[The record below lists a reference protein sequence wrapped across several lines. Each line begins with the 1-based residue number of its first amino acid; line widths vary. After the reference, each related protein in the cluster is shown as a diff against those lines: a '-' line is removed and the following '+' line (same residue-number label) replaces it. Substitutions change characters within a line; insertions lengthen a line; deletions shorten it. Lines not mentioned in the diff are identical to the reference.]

1 MTKWQE
7 YRKAAVAVAGVAAQL
22 INSGVLHGSAQLYGS
37 ALLALLT
44 ATGVYVVPNDGRTP
58 PVP

>member
-7 YRKAAVAVAGVAAQL
+7 VRKALVAFAGLLAQL
-22 INSGVLHGSAQLYGS
+22 VNGGVLHGSAQAYGS

-44 ATGVYVVPNDGRTP
+44 ATGVYLVPNDVRTP
-58 PVP
+58 KAP